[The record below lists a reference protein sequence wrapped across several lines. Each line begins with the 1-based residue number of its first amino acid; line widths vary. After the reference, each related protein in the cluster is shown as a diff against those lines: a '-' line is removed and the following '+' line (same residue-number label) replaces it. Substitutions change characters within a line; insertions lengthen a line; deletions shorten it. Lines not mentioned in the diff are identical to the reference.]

1 VQKEAIMRLLVPA
14 LLSLAVPAALAAA
27 APVQYRSG
35 ADRLGHRQCAPPEA
49 MFAKGQTW
57 PARPHRL
64 DEEPPAQAY
73 LTVLRTFDFCPVPA
87 LLREEAAK
95 GR

>member
-1 VQKEAIMRLLVPA
+1 MRLFVPA

-27 APVQYRSG
+27 PAQPRG
-35 ADRLGHRQCAPPEA
+35 ADMLGHRQCAPPGA
-49 MFAKGQTW
+49 MFAKGR
-57 PARPHRL
+57 ASRAGPHRL

-73 LTVLRTFDFCPVPA
+73 LTVLRTFDYCPVPA
-87 LLREEAAK
+87 LLREEPSR